1 MNFNDQ
7 GASIVTLF
15 HISIVNN
22 WYVTVNMFRQALGS
36 NWPVLYFVI
45 WWAVSVL
52 VLQNLIIAFVMEIYG
67 QTTEQ
72 VEQEFKRR
80 AALQKISAQ
89 FRAGESLDSDALSEL
104 KIDCGQ
110 ASSINKAQEENL
122 EKLSEQEA
130 MIDKAR
136 ESLIMLQSRLI
147 DEQSPIKQEIAQ
159 IIECLK

>member
-1 MNFNDQ
+1 MALSLYTLYYIFTQIGQIAFGGKITIQNSDGYGMFYLMNFNDQ

-72 VEQEFKRR
+72 VENEFKRR
-80 AALQKISAQ
+80 SAVQKISAQ
-89 FRAGESLDSDALSEL
+89 FRAGEPLDPDALSVL
-104 KIDCGQ
+104 KIGVGQ
-110 ASSINKAQEENL
+110 ESSMGQTQNEN
-122 EKLSEQEA
+122 
-130 MIDKAR
+130 
-136 ESLIMLQSRLI
+136 
-147 DEQSPIKQEIAQ
+147 
-159 IIECLK
+159 